1 MPVRNVPLAA
11 AGPRVS
17 DVMLRDARTV
27 PAATTLAEVAAE
39 LENPKVRMLLVA
51 EGDAYV
57 GAIPLD
63 GLPAGSSPGT
73 PVGQL
78 VDPTAPRVHPDA
90 AVGDALAL
98 LAESG
103 SDRLPVVSDAGKLVG
118 LVCFNARRGHFCVD
132 AEPASTA
139 LPAPGAT
146 QSGHAPRST
155 TSWVPTA

>member
-1 MPVRNVPLAA
+1 MSVRNIPLAS

-27 PAATTLAEVAAE
+27 PATTTLAEVTAQ

-63 GLPAGSSPGT
+63 DLPAGTSPGT

-78 VDPTAPRVHPDA
+78 VDASAPRVRPDA

-98 LAESG
+98 LAGSR
-103 SDRLPVVSDAGKLVG
+103 SDRLPVVSGDGRLLG

-132 AEPASTA
+132 AEPAPDATS
-139 LPAPGAT
+139 GAT
-146 QSGHAPRST
+146 PEPA
-155 TSWVPTA
+155 